1 MQISGEGKLGLL
13 LGLVALGGAGAM
25 SAFPS
30 QQWIG
35 LLAISISIIG
45 FARLGCHHFNLNFRT
60 SSILLSATIVLCVVL
75 FIVINKPIS
84 IDRTQLLISS
94 KPRLLGTNGN
104 DKFGFDLF
112 WKNLGP
118 SDVSNTRWAWQYRHY
133 SQPELPKQ
141 AIEWELYRVRKYVPT
156 TSDLSDV
163 IPPADERYTTIY
175 DDLTISQWNDVHEG
189 RLNVYL
195 FAVFKYNVNGV
206 VKATEFCLLVRQE
219 APATHVCHRNGL
231 TYISR

>member
-1 MQISGEGKLGLL
+1 
-13 LGLVALGGAGAM
+13 M
-25 SAFPS
+25 S
-30 QQWIG
+30 
-35 LLAISISIIG
+35 
-45 FARLGCHHFNLNFRT
+45 T
-60 SSILLSATIVLCVVL
+60 TMVLCAFL
-75 FIVINKPIS
+75 FIAINKPNS
-84 IDRTQLLISS
+84 IDRTQLSLSS
-94 KPRLLGTNGN
+94 KPRLLGTNGK

-118 SDVSNTRWAWQYRHY
+118 SGISNTRFAWQYRHY
-133 SQPELPKQ
+133 PQPELPKQ
-141 AIEWELYRVRKYVPT
+141 AIEWELDQVRNHVPT
-156 TSDLSDV
+156 TSDFSDV
-163 IPPADERYTTIY
+163 IPPADERYTTMY